1 MVGELLGDLMERGL
15 DFSEPRL
22 YVLDGGKALTA
33 AVKKH
38 AGESPPGWGMLDT
51 QGDDWG

>member
-1 MVGELLGDLMERGL
+1 MALAYPAASKIYLGMDNLNN
-15 DFSEPRL
+15 FTQPRL

-38 AGESPPGWGMLDT
+38 AGESADL
-51 QGDDWG
+51 